1 MIRLE
6 IDGRQYPVGTEGL
19 VLGSGDGCS
28 ILLTQE
34 DVLPRHALVTAMS
47 DGSVAVRSAATI
59 AANAIPIPRAS
70 VAMCP
75 LSEINA
81 NDPVRNP
88 ATSSTPMNTTTSANA
103 IDSGRR

>member
-1 MIRLE
+1 
-6 IDGRQYPVGTEGL
+6 
-19 VLGSGDGCS
+19 
-28 ILLTQE
+28 
-34 DVLPRHALVTAMS
+34 
-47 DGSVAVRSAATI
+47 
-59 AANAIPIPRAS
+59 
-70 VAMCP
+70 MCP